1 MVFKHKDPCATL
13 TQAEYIAACGDGH
26 IFACQATG
34 DILYAS
40 SATVL
45 SKLAKGNQHEILSM
59 GGSNIP
65 AWTASPSVTDL
76 TISGGCITLTGAA
89 TDIDLIDN
97 NASALSF
104 DASGQAGILE
114 IVTTDCSEAVK
125 LAGILDVNSSI
136 DFDGTTVAAC
146 ASGAITLTSTSS
158 SACGIYLRANG
169 GTSETVKIH
178 SDQGTSVTEGA
189 ASVSLLSDAGGVELR
204 STADLANAINIT
216 NDGGTSGTITL
227 FNDQGTS
234 VTEGAASIALVSD
247 AGGVELRSTANLANA
262 INITNDGGTSGTIT
276 LFNDQGTSV
285 TEGAAS
291 IELLS
296 DAGGV
301 ELRSTANLANAINLT
316 SDGGTAGTITLF
328 NDQGTAVNEGVASIQ
343 VLSDVGGIGIKSGL
357 NAAGAIRLTAD
368 AGTSETIV
376 LHADQGSGTGSI
388 CLTSDAGGIT
398 LNPGTFVSV
407 GGIADA
413 EIRLFEDTGA
423 GCNYAAIKVQNM
435 SASYTLTLPADDGC
449 CGEALTTNGSGLL
462 TWAAVGGGI
471 ASLAADTTP
480 QVGGSA
486 GLDLQAQLLVGNGGT
501 TGIAVSA
508 NGEVTM
514 AAQPAFLAKLDAEQT
529 NATGNGDAA
538 TVQFGTEV
546 YCVGGDF
553 NNTNDTFTAP
563 VTGKYDFS
571 TAVELGG
578 LTTGMNH
585 VDIRIVTDNNSF
597 SFESNPEFGGNV
609 VFNAAIIGVDMCAG
623 HTATVTVR
631 ATGGAKAADI
641 ICGISTRF
649 SGRLA
654 H

>member
-1 MVFKHKDPCATL
+1 MANEFKHKDPCSTL
-13 TQAEYIAACGDGH
+13 TQAEYISACGDGH

-34 DILYAS
+34 DIVYAS
-40 SATVL
+40 STTVL
-45 SKLAKGNQHEILSM
+45 SKLAKGAANTVLHM
-59 GGSNIP
+59 GGSCIP

-76 TISGGCITLTGAA
+76 TIGGGCITLTGAA

-449 CGEALTTNGSGLL
+449 CGEALTTNGSGVL
-462 TWAAVGGGI
+462 TWAAGASGPSQADQAALECETNEDTYAPPDMIKFSPGVAKAWARWEMCGAHGLLASYNMTSATDGGAVGD
-471 ASLAADTTP
+471 S
-480 QVGGSA
+480 
-486 GLDLQAQLLVGNGGT
+486 DLLFAT
-501 TGIAVSA
+501 DFSSA
-508 NGEVTM
+508 NYSIVFGGFVNGKLQGKS
-514 AAQPAFLAKLDAEQT
+514 AAAGGLTVEFESS
-529 NATGNGDAA
+529 NATSPNVD
-538 TVQFGTEV
+538 T
-546 YCVGGDF
+546 DF
-553 NNTNDTFTAP
+553 NNFA
-563 VTGKYDFS
+563 
-571 TAVELGG
+571 A
-578 LTTGMNH
+578 
-585 VDIRIVTDNNSF
+585 
-597 SFESNPEFGGNV
+597 FG
-609 VFNAAIIGVDMCAG
+609 DQ
-623 HTATVTVR
+623 
-631 ATGGAKAADI
+631 
-641 ICGISTRF
+641 
-649 SGRLA
+649 
-654 H
+654 